1 MEMNVFDSIA
11 GGIRITIPP
20 YPIEPITDVRKVLD
34 QSPNI
39 GVPIKGLDDAYL
51 YEVMMQD
58 GQLVHSPG
66 TGVIAVVSD
75 CAENAED
82 SLMEPYEVLEEANIP
97 DKQYRT
103 DLSAVLSD
111 MCQEACE
118 ALCVTS

>member
-1 MEMNVFDSIA
+1 MEVHDAIA

-20 YPIEPITDVRKVLD
+20 YPIEPTTDVKKVLD

-39 GVPIKGLDDAYL
+39 GVPIKGLEDAYL

-66 TGVIAVVSD
+66 TGLIAVVND
-75 CAENAED
+75 CAEDAD
-82 SLMEPYEVLEEANIP
+82 DALILPYEILESASIP

-103 DLSAVLSD
+103 DLGNVLPD
-111 MCQEACE
+111 MCREACE
-118 ALCVTS
+118 ALCVTF